1 MFAVFQSGGK
11 QYRASPNDILV
22 LDKLDAQSGKNY
34 DFSDVLIVDDGQSV
48 TTGSPFVKG
57 ALVKTTVIEQRK
69 SETTLVF
76 KKKRRH
82 NYRRLRGHRQDQTV
96 VKVIEILGT
105 AKIKA
110 KSSEAKTLS
119 SNKDSKTKVK
129 KTTPKSKE
137 SSSKE

>member
-11 QYRASPNDILV
+11 QYRVSPNDILV
-22 LDKLDAQSGKNY
+22 LDKLDAQSGNNY
-34 DFSDVLIVDDGQSV
+34 DFSEILIVGDGQSI

-105 AKIKA
+105 KKIKA
-110 KSSEAKTLS
+110 SSSEKKVSSSKKDPKAKT
-119 SNKDSKTKVK
+119 N